1 MPRRKTS
8 QRLVVSCAT
17 PGTTLLDISG
27 PLQVFATAK
36 SNGECAYKT
45 IVASRDGGPVETDT
59 GLAILT
65 VPISSLD
72 PSSIDTLLIPGCDV
86 LNASPDAETIE
97 WIRSTSTHIRRCGST
112 CLGAFLAAAAGLLDG
127 KRAATHWRWCETFK
141 ERYPETTIENDKIFV
156 RDGSMWSSAGVT
168 AGIDMALAMVEED
181 IGKEA
186 ALDVARNLV
195 VFLKRPGGQ
204 SQFSAFLRS
213 QTHDGKGEFGAL
225 HTWITERISED
236 LPVER
241 LAEYLHMSPRT
252 FARKYAAK
260 TDTTPAR
267 AIEEMRVEI
276 ARRLLETSDLSI
288 SEIANKTG
296 LKNYE
301 RLRSVF
307 GRHLGISPSEY
318 RQRFSSVE

>member
-1 MPRRKTS
+1 MAF
-8 QRLVVSCAT
+8 AT
-17 PGTTLLDISG
+17 PGATLLDISG
-27 PLQVFATAK
+27 PLQVFAFAK
-36 SNGECAYKT
+36 SNGECPYKT
-45 IVASRDGGPVETDT
+45 IVSSRDGGPVETDT

-72 PSSIDTLLIPGCDV
+72 PVSIDTLLIPGGGGVFDI
-86 LNASPDAETIE
+86 SQDRETVE
-97 WIRSTSTHIRRCGST
+97 WIRTTSTHVRRCGST

-127 KRAATHWRWCETFK
+127 KRAVTHWRWCETLK
-141 ERYPETTIENDKIFV
+141 ERHPEIRIENDKIFV

-168 AGIDMALAMVEED
+168 AGIDLALAMVEED

-213 QTHDGKGEFGAL
+213 QTHDGDGEFGTL

-236 LPVER
+236 LSVER
-241 LAEYLHMSPRT
+241 LAAHVHMSPRT
-252 FARKYAAK
+252 FARKYSAK
-260 TDTTPAR
+260 SGTTPAR

-276 ARRLLETSDLSI
+276 ARLLLETSDLSI
-288 SEIANKTG
+288 SEIAIETG
-296 LKNYE
+296 LKTYE
-301 RLRSVF
+301 RLRLVF